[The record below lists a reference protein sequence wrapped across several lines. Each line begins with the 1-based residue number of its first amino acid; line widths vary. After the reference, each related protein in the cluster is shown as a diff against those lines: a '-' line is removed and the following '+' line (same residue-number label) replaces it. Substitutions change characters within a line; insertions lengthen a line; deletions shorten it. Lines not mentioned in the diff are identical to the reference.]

1 MSRLVGPNGLND
13 VCEWSRGMDA
23 LVETAGLVGL
33 VRHRQSGMVPRCL
46 VDLDVE
52 ATRPEVS
59 CETLV

>member
-1 MSRLVGPNGLND
+1 
-13 VCEWSRGMDA
+13 MDA

-52 ATRPEVS
+52 ATRPEVT
-59 CETLV
+59 CETVV